1 MTEVLTPEATSGVD
15 GLALVGASERPPESK
30 LGRTGFFTTA
40 IGARQEKYLSEHGD
54 QLRAYLLARLRD
66 VQRATDAFEDVT
78 SWLSR
83 QKRSTLEEAPSIQA
97 AYFAA
102 ARRFFRAQIEAGHAA
117 GAIDDVPWEAVPPGS
132 PEGYGAVLDVVRHGL
147 GEEELE
153 LLELRYARRLKVDEL
168 SYVLERPVDELMI
181 RLESAMGF
189 ARLLIS
195 EVRHAK
201 PPTLAHVLHDAFQVV
216 PHSLREAFKDR
227 RRVPPKLAP
236 ETRIG
241 ERFEIVECV
250 GGGAFAW
257 VYRARDVR
265 VPGHQVALKV
275 LHRPAR
281 TEPAREGAIRELS
294 VIASAFHPSLV
305 QLKEHGWHQ
314 DRLWF
319 VMPWYRGETLGERIA
334 REPLAVPE
342 AASLF
347 ASLSRAL
354 SALHAAGVV
363 HRDVKPDNVFLA
375 QLESEGSSDEVLP
388 IVLDLGVAA
397 PEGDLALA
405 GTPVYFAP
413 EMARRIVDE
422 SADVGVSSKADV
434 FALALTF
441 VHAVTGA
448 PDLSNQSLESFVA
461 MRAKS
466 APSLPKIAGLGALE
480 PVLRRALAVDAAER
494 PPASELALAFAQLG
508 GGAKPRARMPR
519 PGGRFAWALT
529 LLACGAAGYFAWGW
543 RADHQAALLRHARDT
558 SLRRELERQQ
568 LRAEA
573 LEASLRSALERHA
586 QEEETAATEATVEP
600 QSSITSSSLRVE
612 PRGTSTR

>member
-1 MTEVLTPEATSGVD
+1 
-15 GLALVGASERPPESK
+15 
-30 LGRTGFFTTA
+30 
-40 IGARQEKYLSEHGD
+40 
-54 QLRAYLLARLRD
+54 
-66 VQRATDAFEDVT
+66 
-78 SWLSR
+78 
-83 QKRSTLEEAPSIQA
+83 
-97 AYFAA
+97 
-102 ARRFFRAQIEAGHAA
+102 
-117 GAIDDVPWEAVPPGS
+117 
-132 PEGYGAVLDVVRHGL
+132 
-147 GEEELE
+147 
-153 LLELRYARRLKVDEL
+153 
-168 SYVLERPVDELMI
+168 MI

-334 REPLAVPE
+334 REKLSVAE
-342 AASLF
+342 AAPLF
-347 ASLSRAL
+347 ASLARAM
-354 SALHAAGVV
+354 SALHDAGVV

-375 QLESEGSSDEVLP
+375 ELESEGSSAEVLP

-422 SADVGVSSKADV
+422 DADVGVSSKADV

-448 PDLSNQSLESFVA
+448 PDVSGQSLESFVA
-461 MRAKS
+461 LRAKS
-466 APSLPKIAGLGALE
+466 APELPKIAGLGPLE
-480 PVLRRALAVDAAER
+480 AVLRRALAIDAAER
-494 PPASELALAFAQLG
+494 PTAGELADVLERASSAG
-508 GGAKPRARMPR
+508 KSRARIAK
-519 PGGRFAWALT
+519 PGGRVAWALA
-529 LLACGAAGYFAWGW
+529 LVACLAAGYFGWGW
-543 RADHQAALLRHARDT
+543 RTQHQASLLRHARDA
-558 SLRRELERQQ
+558 SLRGELERQR
-568 LRAEA
+568 LRADA
-573 LEASLRSALERHA
+573 LEASLREARRTPSADVR
-586 QEEETAATEATVEP
+586 EEPEA
-600 QSSITSSSLRVE
+600 QSSITSSSLRVA